1 MRAYIKNLFHG
12 LSALCVSELLPLVR
26 SRVVVYRVIIQLRRL
41 FWRLEIC
48 AICILIIFR
57 DFWYFAL
64 ISRKLDHC

>member
-12 LSALCVSELLPLVR
+12 LSALRVSELLPLVR
-26 SRVVVYRVIIQLRRL
+26 SRVVVYRVIIQLHRL

-57 DFWYFAL
+57 FLVLCFNLA
-64 ISRKLDHC
+64 KA